1 MRRVQDSSSNTQG
14 VAWRFYWG
22 LANTTCLLGHLLHPL
37 AKCYLGKTEEKLRN
51 RKMTVG
57 RATTDSIPRP
67 PGLPGQP
74 CQTDRVMGLV
84 QCFNTCRTRN
94 ILGVALRSTK
104 RDCVVGP
111 RHDSH
116 L

>member
-57 RATTDSIPRP
+57 LRP
-67 PGLPGQP
+67 TAFPDHPG
-74 CQTDRVMGLV
+74 CRVSHVRQTE
-84 QCFNTCRTRN
+84 
-94 ILGVALRSTK
+94 
-104 RDCVVGP
+104 
-111 RHDSH
+111 
-116 L
+116 